1 MPSKR
6 TGSGV
11 SSPSARSSST
21 RKSKSTPKK
30 TLPRPTT
37 SPPPP
42 PHHHVP
48 APAPMHLPVHKA
60 GRLSWSLLGFILIVL
75 PFWFSRLHYGLPEPL
90 PPYDAD
96 GRPQPSEEIVLSHIQ
111 ALENIGYR
119 TVGTHEAL
127 AGEQYVLNQVLEL
140 VEKCNA
146 GGILNCEWWHQ
157 KGSGFHAF
165 EIIDHEVLKGYGGI
179 SNIILRITAFHP
191 PSYNI
196 SQPKVEK
203 DAILLGSHIDS
214 TMPSPGA
221 SDDGIGVGV
230 MLDTARILIE
240 RKEAFDGAIIF
251 VWNGGEETLQDG
263 SHLYSTEHSTA
274 STVKAMI
281 NLEAAGS
288 TGGALLFQATSK
300 EMIEAYVHAPF
311 PRGTVIAADVF
322 ASGILMSDTDFGQFE
337 KYLDVSGLDMAIVG
351 HSYFYHT
358 HRDTAKHLEKG
369 TAQHFTSNIQGIV
382 DYLLSPSS
390 PLLSPAP
397 FSPPHVVYFSLFDRV
412 FFHFSMSRADGWYV
426 SIAAVATAFAFRHL
440 SNKKAKAIV
449 VAAIGTP
456 LGILGGLVGA
466 NAFAAVLSATDN
478 GLLWFPHEHLPLLLY
493 VPVSYIALFS
503 IHLMLTHFLSPVE
516 RTQLEV
522 THYYIQLLLSSW
534 YMLLLQSFRVRSAY
548 LYAMITALLLVGA
561 VGNELGRMGRRG
573 LWEGMSFKM
582 TYLVPSACLMALAVE
597 AVTTALDIFTPL
609 AGRMG
614 KEAPAEHIVASLSVI
629 CGFVFF
635 PTALPLF
642 HRVSRMTQ
650 RKVVLGLVLSA
661 LGTVVAMVGP
671 WYFPYDEMH
680 PKRVG
685 VIYNYNHTSDKH
697 VAHLAFMDRGP
708 VADIVPSLYSRYGTL
723 DLPLEHTSLTDYD
736 SDWDVLYPVST
747 FLDTYKFDL
756 PVSEETKKFTWPEMK
771 WGVKDTKWEDGVR
784 KMVLTFNFTGLVWP
798 TLAFEAS
805 VLDWSFHF
813 DPPPKKMQHH
823 IKIATSVDEP
833 VVDLRLD
840 IRADEG
846 ERLRIHWS
854 AFDINQMV
862 PGTAARDGPDMPASK
877 MLLDLASW
885 SREKYNDDLDLVMS
899 GVVCGVIEV

>member
-1 MPSKR
+1 M
-6 TGSGV
+6 
-11 SSPSARSSST
+11 
-21 RKSKSTPKK
+21 
-30 TLPRPTT
+30 
-37 SPPPP
+37 
-42 PHHHVP
+42 
-48 APAPMHLPVHKA
+48 
-60 GRLSWSLLGFILIVL
+60 
-75 PFWFSRLHYGLPEPL
+75 SR
-90 PPYDAD
+90 
-96 GRPQPSEEIVLSHIQ
+96 R
-111 ALENIGYR
+111 
-119 TVGTHEAL
+119 
-127 AGEQYVLNQVLEL
+127 
-140 VEKCNA
+140 
-146 GGILNCEWWHQ
+146 
-157 KGSGFHAF
+157 F

-179 SNIILRITAFHP
+179 SNIILRIAAFHP
-191 PSYNI
+191 PSYNV

-230 MLDTARILIE
+230 MLDTARILVE
-240 RKEAFDGAIIF
+240 RNEAFDGAIIF
-251 VWNGGEETLQDG
+251 MWNGGEETLQDG

-274 STVKAMI
+274 PTVKAII

-300 EMIEAYVHAPF
+300 EMIEAYMHVPF
-311 PRGTVIAADVF
+311 PSGTVIAADVF

-337 KYLDVSGLDMAIVG
+337 KYLGVSGLDMAIVG

-358 HRDTAKHLEKG
+358 HRDTVKHLQKG
-369 TAQHFTSNIQGIV
+369 TAQHFTSNIQAIV
-382 DYLLSPSS
+382 DHLLSPSS

-397 FSPPHVVYFSLFDRV
+397 FSPPDVVYFSLFDRT
-412 FFHFSMSRADGWYV
+412 FFHFPMSKADGWYI
-426 SIAAVATAFAFRHL
+426 SIAAVATALAFWHL

-456 LGILGGLVGA
+456 LGVLGGLAGA
-466 NAFAAVLSATDN
+466 NAFASVLSATDN
-478 GLLWFPHEHLPLLLY
+478 GLLWFRHEHLPLLLY

-503 IHLMLTHFLSPVE
+503 IHLVFTHFLSPVE

-548 LYAMITALLLVGA
+548 LYAMITALLLIGA

-582 TYLVPSACLMALAVE
+582 TYLMPSIGLIALAVE

-650 RKVVLGLVLSA
+650 RKVMLGLVLGVLST
-661 LGTVVAMVGP
+661 LVAMMGP

-685 VIYNYNHTSDKH
+685 VMYTYNHTSDKH

-708 VADIVPSLYSRYGTL
+708 VSDIVPSLYSRYGAP

-736 SDWDVLYPVST
+736 SDWDVFYPVST
-747 FLDTYKFDL
+747 FLDTYRFDL
-756 PVSEETKKFTWPEMK
+756 PVSEQAKEFTWPEMK
-771 WGVKDTKWEDGVR
+771 WGVKDTKWENGIR
-784 KMVLTFNFTGLVWP
+784 KMILTFDFTGLVWP
-798 TLAFEAS
+798 TLAFDAS
-805 VLDWSFHF
+805 VVDWSFHF
-813 DPPPKKMQHH
+813 DPPAKKMQHH
-823 IKIATSVDEP
+823 IKIATSVDAP

-846 ERLRIHWS
+846 QKLKIHWS

-885 SREKYNDDLDLVMS
+885 SREKYNDDLDIIMS
-899 GVVCGVIEV
+899 GIVCGVIEV

>member
-11 SSPSARSSST
+11 SSPIAKSSSKG
-21 RKSKSTPKK
+21 KSKSTPK
-30 TLPRPTT
+30 TLPRSTT
-37 SPPPP
+37 SPSAP

-48 APAPMHLPVHKA
+48 APAPIHLPVHKA
-60 GRLSWSLLGFILIVL
+60 GRLSWSLLGFILTVL
-75 PFWFSRLHYGLPEPL
+75 PFWFSKLHYDLPEPL

-96 GRPQPSEEIVLSHIQ
+96 GRPQPSEEIVLSHVQ

-179 SNIILRITAFHP
+179 SNIILRIAAFHP
-191 PSYNI
+191 PSYNV
-196 SQPKVEK
+196 SKPKVEK

-230 MLDTARILIE
+230 MLDTARILVE
-240 RKEAFDGAIIF
+240 RNEAFDGAIIF
-251 VWNGGEETLQDG
+251 MWNGGEETLQDG

-274 STVKAMI
+274 PTVKAII

-300 EMIEAYVHAPF
+300 EMIEAYMHVPF
-311 PRGTVIAADVF
+311 PSGTVIAADVF

-337 KYLDVSGLDMAIVG
+337 KYLGVSGLDMAIVG
-351 HSYFYHT
+351 
-358 HRDTAKHLEKG
+358 DTVKHLQKG
-369 TAQHFTSNIQGIV
+369 TAQHFTSNIQAIV
-382 DYLLSPSS
+382 DHLLSPSS

-397 FSPPHVVYFSLFDRV
+397 FSPPDVVYFSLFDRA
-412 FFHFSMSRADGWYV
+412 FFHFSMSKADGWYI
-426 SIAAVATAFAFRHL
+426 SIAAVATALAFWHL
-440 SNKKAKAIV
+440 SNKRAKAIV

-456 LGILGGLVGA
+456 LGVLGGLAGA
-466 NAFAAVLSATDN
+466 NAFASVLSATDN
-478 GLLWFPHEHLPLLLY
+478 GLLWFRHEHLPLLLY

-503 IHLMLTHFLSPVE
+503 IHLVFTHFLSPVE

-548 LYAMITALLLVGA
+548 LYAMITALLLIGA

-582 TYLVPSACLMALAVE
+582 TYLVPSIGLIALAVE

-650 RKVVLGLVLSA
+650 RKVMLGLVLGVLST
-661 LGTVVAMVGP
+661 LVAMMGP

-685 VIYNYNHTSDKH
+685 VMYTYNHTSDKH

-708 VADIVPSLYSRYGTL
+708 MSDIVPSLYSRYGAP

-736 SDWDVLYPVST
+736 SDWDVFYPVST
-747 FLDTYKFDL
+747 FLDTYRFDL
-756 PVSEETKKFTWPEMK
+756 PVSEQAKEFTWPEMK
-771 WGVKDTKWEDGVR
+771 WGVKDTKWENGIR
-784 KMVLTFNFTGLVWP
+784 KMILTFNFTGLVWP
-798 TLAFEAS
+798 TLAFDAS
-805 VLDWSFHF
+805 VVDWSFHF
-813 DPPPKKMQHH
+813 DPPAKKMQHH
-823 IKIATSVDEP
+823 IKIATSVDAP
-833 VVDLRLD
+833 VVHLRLD
-840 IRADEG
+840 IRADKG
-846 ERLRIHWS
+846 QKLRIHWS

-885 SREKYNDDLDLVMS
+885 SREKYNDDLDIIMS
-899 GVVCGVIEV
+899 GIVCGVIEV

>member
-11 SSPSARSSST
+11 SSPIAKSSSKG
-21 RKSKSTPKK
+21 KSKSTSK
-30 TLPRPTT
+30 TLPRSTT
-37 SPPPP
+37 SPSPP

-48 APAPMHLPVHKA
+48 APAPIHLPVHKA
-60 GRLSWSLLGFILIVL
+60 GRLSWSLLGFILAVL
-75 PFWFSRLHYGLPEPL
+75 PFWFSKLHYDLPEPL

-96 GRPQPSEEIVLSHIQ
+96 GRPQPSEEIVLSHVQ

-127 AGEQYVLNQVLEL
+127 AGEHYVLSQVLEL

-179 SNIILRITAFHP
+179 SNIILRIAAFHP
-191 PSYNI
+191 PSYNV

-230 MLDTARILIE
+230 MLDTARILVE
-240 RKEAFDGAIIF
+240 RNEAFDGAIIF
-251 VWNGGEETLQDG
+251 MWNGGEGKDG

-274 STVKAMI
+274 PTVKAII

-300 EMIEAYVHAPF
+300 EMIEAYMHVPF
-311 PRGTVIAADVF
+311 PSGTVIAADVF

-337 KYLDVSGLDMAIVG
+337 KYLGVSGLDMAILTR
-351 HSYFYHT
+351 F
-358 HRDTAKHLEKG
+358 RDTVKHLQKG
-369 TAQHFTSNIQGIV
+369 TAQHFTSNIQAIV
-382 DYLLSPSS
+382 DHLLSPSS

-397 FSPPHVVYFSLFDRV
+397 FSPPDVVYFSLFDRT
-412 FFHFSMSRADGWYV
+412 FFHFPMSKADGWYI
-426 SIAAVATAFAFRHL
+426 SIAAVATALAFWHL

-456 LGILGGLVGA
+456 LGVLGGLAGA
-466 NAFAAVLSATDN
+466 NAFASVLSATDN
-478 GLLWFPHEHLPLLLY
+478 GLLWFRHEHLPLLLY

-503 IHLMLTHFLSPVE
+503 IHLVFTHFLSPVE

-548 LYAMITALLLVGA
+548 LYAMITALLLIGA

-582 TYLVPSACLMALAVE
+582 TYLMPSIGLIALAVE

-650 RKVVLGLVLSA
+650 RKVMLGLVLGVLST
-661 LGTVVAMVGP
+661 LVAMMGP

-685 VIYNYNHTSDKH
+685 VMYTYNHTSDKH

-708 VADIVPSLYSRYGTL
+708 VSDIVPSLYSRYGAP

-736 SDWDVLYPVST
+736 SDWDVFYPVST
-747 FLDTYKFDL
+747 FLDTYRFDL
-756 PVSEETKKFTWPEMK
+756 PVSEQAKEFTWPEMK
-771 WGVKDTKWEDGVR
+771 WGVKDTKWENGIR
-784 KMVLTFNFTGLVWP
+784 KMILTFDFTGLVWP
-798 TLAFEAS
+798 TLAFDAS
-805 VLDWSFHF
+805 VVDWSFHF
-813 DPPPKKMQHH
+813 DPPAKKMQHH
-823 IKIATSVDEP
+823 IKIATSVDAP

-846 ERLRIHWS
+846 QKLKIHWS

-885 SREKYNDDLDLVMS
+885 SREKYNDDLDIIMS
-899 GVVCGVIEV
+899 GIVCGVIEV

>member
-11 SSPSARSSST
+11 SSPIAKSSSKG
-21 RKSKSTPKK
+21 KSKSTPK
-30 TLPRPTT
+30 TLPRSTT
-37 SPPPP
+37 LPSSP

-48 APAPMHLPVHKA
+48 APAPVHLPVHKA
-60 GRLSWSLLGFILIVL
+60 GRLSWSLLGFILTVL
-75 PFWFSRLHYGLPEPL
+75 PFWFSKLHYDLPEPL

-96 GRPQPSEEIVLSHIQ
+96 GRPQPSEEIVLSHVQ

-179 SNIILRITAFHP
+179 SNIILRIAAFHP
-191 PSYNI
+191 PSYNV

-230 MLDTARILIE
+230 MLDTARILVE
-240 RKEAFDGAIIF
+240 RNEAFDGAIIF
-251 VWNGGEETLQDG
+251 MWNGGEETLQDG

-274 STVKAMI
+274 PTVKAII

-300 EMIEAYVHAPF
+300 EMIEAYMHVPF
-311 PRGTVIAADVF
+311 PSGTVIAADVF

-337 KYLDVSGLDMAIVG
+337 KYLGVSGLDMAIVG

-358 HRDTAKHLEKG
+358 HRDTVKHLQRG
-369 TAQHFTSNIQGIV
+369 TAQHFTSNIQAIV
-382 DYLLSPSS
+382 DHLLSPSS

-397 FSPPHVVYFSLFDRV
+397 FSPPDVVYFSLFDRA
-412 FFHFSMSRADGWYV
+412 FFHFPMSKADGWYI
-426 SIAAVATAFAFRHL
+426 SIAAVSTALAFWHL
-440 SNKKAKAIV
+440 SNKKTKAIV

-456 LGILGGLVGA
+456 LGVLGGLAGA
-466 NAFAAVLSATDN
+466 NTFASVLSATDN
-478 GLLWFPHEHLPLLLY
+478 GLLWFRHEHLPLLLY

-503 IHLMLTHFLSPVE
+503 IHLVFTHFLSPVE

-548 LYAMITALLLVGA
+548 LYAMITALLLIGA

-573 LWEGMSFKM
+573 LWEG
-582 TYLVPSACLMALAVE
+582 LIALAVE

-650 RKVVLGLVLSA
+650 RKVMLGLVLGVLST
-661 LGTVVAMVGP
+661 LVAMMGP

-685 VIYNYNHTSDKH
+685 VMYTYNHTSDKH

-708 VADIVPSLYSRYGTL
+708 MSDIVPSLYSRYGAPN
-723 DLPLEHTSLTDYD
+723 LPLEHTSLTDYD

-747 FLDTYKFDL
+747 FLDTYRFDL
-756 PVSEETKKFTWPEMK
+756 PVSEQAKEFTWPEMK
-771 WGVKDTKWEDGVR
+771 WGVKDTKWENGIR
-784 KMVLTFNFTGLVWP
+784 KMILTFNFTGLVWP
-798 TLAFEAS
+798 TLAFDAS
-805 VLDWSFHF
+805 VVDWSFHF
-813 DPPPKKMQHH
+813 DPPARKMQHH
-823 IKIATSVDEP
+823 IKIATSVDAP

-846 ERLRIHWS
+846 QKLRIHWS

-885 SREKYNDDLDLVMS
+885 SREKYNDDLDIIMS
-899 GVVCGVIEV
+899 GIVCGVIEV

>member
-11 SSPSARSSST
+11 SSPIVKSSSKG
-21 RKSKSTPKK
+21 KSKSTPK
-30 TLPRPTT
+30 TLPRSTT
-37 SPPPP
+37 SLSPQ

-48 APAPMHLPVHKA
+48 APAPIHLPVHKA
-60 GRLSWSLLGFILIVL
+60 SRLSWSLLGFILTVL
-75 PFWFSRLHYGLPEPL
+75 PFWFSKLHYDLPEPL

-96 GRPQPSEEIVLSHIQ
+96 GRPQPSEEIVLSHVQ

-179 SNIILRITAFHP
+179 SNIILRIAAFHP
-191 PSYNI
+191 PSYNV

-230 MLDTARILIE
+230 MLDTARILVE
-240 RKEAFDGAIIF
+240 RNEAFDGAIIF
-251 VWNGGEETLQDG
+251 MWNGGEETLQDG

-274 STVKAMI
+274 PTVKAII

-300 EMIEAYVHAPF
+300 EMIEAYMHVPF
-311 PRGTVIAADVF
+311 PSGTVIAADVF

-337 KYLDVSGLDMAIVG
+337 KYLGVSGLDMAIVG
-351 HSYFYHT
+351 
-358 HRDTAKHLEKG
+358 DTVKHLQKG
-369 TAQHFTSNIQGIV
+369 TAQHFTSNIQAIV
-382 DYLLSPSS
+382 DHLLSPSS

-397 FSPPHVVYFSLFDRV
+397 FSPPDVVYFSLFDRA
-412 FFHFSMSRADGWYV
+412 FFHFPMSKADGWYI
-426 SIAAVATAFAFRHL
+426 SIAAVATALAFWHL

-456 LGILGGLVGA
+456 LGVLGGLAGA
-466 NAFAAVLSATDN
+466 NAFASVLSATDN
-478 GLLWFPHEHLPLLLY
+478 GLLWFRHEHLPLLLY

-503 IHLMLTHFLSPVE
+503 IHLVFTHFLSPVE

-548 LYAMITALLLVGA
+548 LYAMITALLLIGA

-582 TYLVPSACLMALAVE
+582 TYLVPSIGLIALAVE

-650 RKVVLGLVLSA
+650 RKVMLGLVLGVLST
-661 LGTVVAMVGP
+661 LVAMMGP

-685 VIYNYNHTSDKH
+685 VMYTYNHTSNKH

-708 VADIVPSLYSRYGTL
+708 MSDIIPSLYSRYGAP

-736 SDWDVLYPVST
+736 SDWDVFYPVST
-747 FLDTYKFDL
+747 FLDTYRFDL
-756 PVSEETKKFTWPEMK
+756 PVSEQAKEFTWPEMK
-771 WGVKDTKWEDGVR
+771 WEVKDTKWENGIR
-784 KMVLTFNFTGLVWP
+784 KMILTFNFTGLVWP
-798 TLAFEAS
+798 TLAFDAS
-805 VLDWSFHF
+805 VVDWSFHF
-813 DPPPKKMQHH
+813 DPPAKKMQHH
-823 IKIATSVDEP
+823 IKIATSVDAP

-846 ERLRIHWS
+846 QKLRIHWS

-885 SREKYNDDLDLVMS
+885 SREKYNDDLDIIMS

>member
-11 SSPSARSSST
+11 SSPIAKSSSKG
-21 RKSKSTPKK
+21 KSKSTPK
-30 TLPRPTT
+30 TLPRSTT
-37 SPPPP
+37 SPSSP

-48 APAPMHLPVHKA
+48 APAPVHLPVHKA
-60 GRLSWSLLGFILIVL
+60 GRLSWSLLGFILTVL
-75 PFWFSRLHYGLPEPL
+75 PFWFSKLHYDLPEPL

-96 GRPQPSEEIVLSHIQ
+96 GRPQPSEEIVLSHVQ

-179 SNIILRITAFHP
+179 SNIILRIAAFHP
-191 PSYNI
+191 PSYNV

-230 MLDTARILIE
+230 MLDTARILVE
-240 RKEAFDGAIIF
+240 RNEAFDGAIIF
-251 VWNGGEETLQDG
+251 MWNGGEETLQDG

-274 STVKAMI
+274 PTVKAII

-300 EMIEAYVHAPF
+300 EMIEAYMHVPF
-311 PRGTVIAADVF
+311 PSGTVIAADVF

-337 KYLDVSGLDMAIVG
+337 KYLGVSGLDMAIVG

-358 HRDTAKHLEKG
+358 HRDTVKHLQRG
-369 TAQHFTSNIQGIV
+369 TAQHFTSNIQAIV
-382 DYLLSPSS
+382 DHLLSPSS

-397 FSPPHVVYFSLFDRV
+397 FSPPDVVYFSLFDRA
-412 FFHFSMSRADGWYV
+412 FFHFPMSKADGWYI
-426 SIAAVATAFAFRHL
+426 SIAAVSTALAFWHL
-440 SNKKAKAIV
+440 SNKKTKAIV

-456 LGILGGLVGA
+456 LGVLGGLAGA
-466 NAFAAVLSATDN
+466 NAFASVLSATDN
-478 GLLWFPHEHLPLLLY
+478 GLLWFRHEHLPLLLY

-503 IHLMLTHFLSPVE
+503 IHLVFTHFLSPVE

-548 LYAMITALLLVGA
+548 LYAMITALLLIGA
-561 VGNELGRMGRRG
+561 VGNELSRMGRRG
-573 LWEGMSFKM
+573 LWEG
-582 TYLVPSACLMALAVE
+582 LIALAVE

-650 RKVVLGLVLSA
+650 RKVMLGLVLGVLST
-661 LGTVVAMVGP
+661 LVAMMGP

-685 VIYNYNHTSDKH
+685 VMYTYNHTSDKH

-708 VADIVPSLYSRYGTL
+708 MSDIVPSLYSRYGAPN
-723 DLPLEHTSLTDYD
+723 LPLEHTSLTDYD

-747 FLDTYKFDL
+747 FLDTYRFDL
-756 PVSEETKKFTWPEMK
+756 PVSEQAKEFTWPEMK
-771 WGVKDTKWEDGVR
+771 WGVKDTKWENGIR
-784 KMVLTFNFTGLVWP
+784 KMILTFNFTGLVWP
-798 TLAFEAS
+798 TLAFDAS
-805 VLDWSFHF
+805 VVDWSFHF
-813 DPPPKKMQHH
+813 DPPARKMQHH
-823 IKIATSVDEP
+823 IKIATSVDAP

-846 ERLRIHWS
+846 QKLRIHWS

-885 SREKYNDDLDLVMS
+885 SREKYNDDLDIIMS
-899 GVVCGVIEV
+899 GIVCGVIEV